1 MRSGWH
7 PLLTAA
13 ALYTLLTGLLL
24 ARVLPVFDRAIPGGP
39 IATVD
44 GWQNVWNLWWVR
56 TALERGENPFFTH
69 LLFYPT
75 GVGLYLQTLNL
86 TNGLLTLPAQ
96 WLGGPIAAYNTAVLL
111 GFVLSGLGMYLL
123 AWHVL
128 RHRALALLAGALF
141 AFTPFHITK
150 LMDGQLEWIALQWI
164 PLAML
169 ALVLTLERHTP
180 WLAVSAGVLFATVAL
195 TSWYCALFVTV
206 WSAVW
211 SVLHLATLRGTDRWR
226 RALLALALLALV
238 GSALLVPVLVPG
250 WRSMERDQQWYRWTG
265 DHAADLLD
273 WLLPSPWHPL
283 WGAQAQAWNQQ
294 IRPPYIGAWVI
305 GPGLTLLAL
314 AGLGTWVAWRRLWPW
329 ALTTLVAGLLAL
341 GPSLRI
347 AGVDTGLPLPFA
359 LLRWL
364 PGATL
369 ARRPNHFIVV
379 ALPGLILLA
388 GAGLDWLLARG
399 WRRTALAAVAL
410 LIAEYVAVP
419 APVIAW
425 QSHPAIAALAGRS
438 GAIIDLPIETEGA
451 DTLRHQLVHGRP
463 IIGGFVAR
471 APDYPFLE
479 HVPGLFDLW
488 LAQQIGQPRASS
500 APPLLSDRL
509 DILDQT
515 AAARQALAF
524 YDLQTVVVRRTRLT
538 SAAEQRIAALLTQLY
553 PGIQPQFRDAELTIY
568 QLPSLS
574 DAQPFLFLGA
584 GWYSL
589 EQDPT
594 YRWRWMADQAEV
606 YLVNPR
612 RTAQVVELHLAFSSF
627 DAPRPLQVLLDDQA
641 LIGVQATP
649 RLRTLHLRL
658 TLPPGEHR
666 LRLISRSSPSHE
678 PTPRPISLAFTGL
691 QLEPLAEAAPSSA
704 R

>member
-1 MRSGWH
+1 MRRGWH
-7 PLLTAA
+7 PLLMAGG
-13 ALYTLLTGLLL
+13 LYTLLTGLLL

-39 IATVD
+39 IAAVD

-56 TALERGENPFFTH
+56 TALERGENPFVTQM
-69 LLFYPT
+69 LFYPS
-75 GVGLYLQTLNL
+75 GVGLYLQTLNI
-86 TNGLLTLPAQ
+86 TNGLLTLPVQ

-164 PLAML
+164 PFYML

-180 WLAVSAGVLFATVAL
+180 WFAVSAGGLFAAVAL
-195 TSWYCALFVTV
+195 TSWYCALFVAV
-206 WSAVW
+206 WSALWV
-211 SVLHLATLRGTDRWR
+211 VLHLAALRHSNRLWRACRAVILVAGTGSLVLLPIVLPGL
-226 RALLALALLALV
+226 RAM
-238 GSALLVPVLVPG
+238 G
-250 WRSMERDQQWYRWTG
+250 WGNVWHEWTG

-283 WGAQAQAWNQQ
+283 WGAQAQAWNRQ

-314 AGLGTWVAWRRLWPW
+314 AGLGTWVARRRLWPW
-329 ALTTLVAGLLAL
+329 ALTALVAGLLAL
-341 GPSLRI
+341 GPSLRV

-388 GAGLDWLLARG
+388 GAGLRWLLARG
-399 WRRTALAAVAL
+399 RQWLALAAVAL

-419 APVIAW
+419 APAIAW
-425 QSHPAIAALAGRS
+425 QSHPAIATLAGQS
-438 GAIIDLPIETEGA
+438 GAIIDLPIETEGT

-488 LAQQIGQPRASS
+488 LAQQATLTQTDVARG
-500 APPLLSDRL
+500 LLRDTP
-509 DILDQT
+509 DILDQL
-515 AAARQALAF
+515 AAARQAFAF
-524 YDLQTVVVRRTRLT
+524 YDLQTVVLRRTKLT
-538 SAAEQRIAALLTQLY
+538 PSAEQRIIDVLHRLY
-553 PGIQPQFRDAELTIY
+553 PDLQPTYHDTTLCVY
-568 QLPSLS
+568 QLPPL
-574 DAQPFLFLGA
+574 AHPQPFLLLGS
-584 GWYSL
+584 GWYDL
-589 EQDPT
+589 EQDRT
-594 YRWRWMADQAEV
+594 RRWRWMADQAEL
-606 YLVNPR
+606 YLVNPH
-612 RTAQVVELHLAFSSF
+612 TTSQPVEIRLTLVSF
-627 DAPRPLQVLLDDQA
+627 DTPRPFQLSIDGRVWLTT
-641 LIGVQATP
+641 QATP
-649 RLRTLHLRL
+649 VQRTLKLHL

-678 PTPRPISLAFTGL
+678 PTPRPISLSFTDL